1 MASFFLRTTL
11 HHCFLLSP
19 ARGLC
24 FCPTLSCCLFN
35 HGCLHPGCKNHP
47 YMARNTLQNSNTT
60 QTQVQSPAFLCASN
74 RLLPANVFLGFDSLF
89 FTPRT
94 VTPLIRCVFE
104 PQVLAMTV
112 PTSMLTLGDN
122 QAKVHTVSVLHLGPS
137 AFSKWQP
144 SPFNSASS
152 YFIMQLV
159 NVGVSFP
166 PP

>member
-1 MASFFLRTTL
+1 MAAFTQAVRTTL
-11 HHCFLLSP
+11 TWHI
-19 ARGLC
+19 
-24 FCPTLSCCLFN
+24 TLYRTVTPHRHKSSL
-35 HGCLHPGCKNHP
+35 
-47 YMARNTLQNSNTT
+47 
-60 QTQVQSPAFLCASN
+60 PAFLCASN

-122 QAKVHTVSVLHLGPS
+122 QAKVHTASVLHLGPS

-152 YFIMQLV
+152 YLIMQLV
-159 NVGVSFP
+159 NVGVTLP